1 MEPTSKKVL
10 IIRYSSIGDI
20 VLTTPVI
27 RCIRQQWN
35 AEIHFLVKES
45 FVPVLHTNPYIT
57 RIHNKEQTT
66 LEELKNLNFDHVF
79 DLQKNRQSIRLVRRL
94 GRPHT
99 SFDKLNVKKW
109 LLVNTKINILP
120 KQHLVDRYFEALF
133 PLGINNDH
141 LGLDIFY
148 DEDTISPEIKG
159 LVDAHYDVLVL
170 GAAHNTKRISMSK
183 AREILSLQRHTT
195 ILIGGHDVAEMGS
208 LLKKEFPHAI
218 KMTGKTSLAE
228 TSYLIKHAGLV
239 FTGDT
244 GMMHI
249 AAAFQ
254 KKIVVLWGNTV
265 PDFGMYPYFGMSDVG
280 KYLSLEVN
288 LGCRPCSKLGFNS
301 CPLGH
306 FDCMEKINVS
316 APEIN
321 AFEHE

>member
-1 MEPTSKKVL
+1 LEPTSKKVL

-27 RCIRQQWN
+27 RCIRSQWN
-35 AEIHFLVKES
+35 AEIHFLVKKS
-45 FVPVLHTNPYIT
+45 FLSVLSKNPYIT
-57 RIHNKEQTT
+57 KIHIKEQTT
-66 LEELKNLNFDHVF
+66 VEELKNLNFDHVF
-79 DLQKNRQSIRLVRRL
+79 DLQKNRQSLRLTRRL
-94 GRPHT
+94 GRPYT
-99 SFDKLNVKKW
+99 SFDKLNIKKW
-109 LLVNTKINILP
+109 LLVNTKINTLP
-120 KQHLVDRYFEALF
+120 KIHLVDRYFEALA
-133 PLGINNDH
+133 PLGIKNDH
-141 LGLDIFY
+141 LGLDMFL
-148 DEDTISPEIKG
+148 DESAISPEIKG
-159 LVDAHYDVLVL
+159 LATAHYDILVL
-170 GAAHNTKRISMSK
+170 GAAHNTKRISLLK
-183 AREILSLQRHTT
+183 AREILNLHRHTT
-195 ILIGGHDVAEMGS
+195 ILVGGNDVAEMGS

-218 KMTGKTSLAE
+218 KMTGKSSLAE

-301 CPLGH
+301 CPRGH
-306 FDCMEKINVS
+306 FDCMEKINIS
-316 APEIN
+316 ASEITT
-321 AFEHE
+321 FENE